1 MALNYKISYHLRQFL
16 VLMFFSWAMV
26 ACFVTFQYCRER
38 QLKAESIDNMLQV
51 NNLHII
57 DALENENYK
66 PDELTLGIPRL
77 KGLRITILN
86 LKGDVLFDNAI
97 DTIANTENHINRP
110 EIAQAE
116 NSGSGYTL
124 RRRSASTDKL
134 YFYSA
139 TKGKNTLSAVL
150 SLTTIL

>member
-1 MALNYKISYHLRQFL
+1 
-16 VLMFFSWAMV
+16 
-26 ACFVTFQYCRER
+26 
-38 QLKAESIDNMLQV
+38 MLQV

-116 NSGSGYTL
+116 NSGSG
-124 RRRSASTDKL
+124 
-134 YFYSA
+134 
-139 TKGKNTLSAVL
+139 
-150 SLTTIL
+150 